1 MKSPEDEFEMPENWE
16 GWECSECGAPVINE
30 NDYCSQGCFNAGMN
44 MASKIIKNMDLRNK
58 IELKLIQ
65 MRLEFLSEY
74 YEERLTIV
82 GKETVHQ
89 AESYRSMVTSL
100 QEEVT
105 GLNTKL
111 LAILNDENI

>member
-1 MKSPEDEFEMPENWE
+1 
-16 GWECSECGAPVINE
+16 
-30 NDYCSQGCFNAGMN
+30 

-58 IELKLIQ
+58 IELKLVQ

-105 GLNTKL
+105 ALNTKL

>member
-1 MKSPEDEFEMPENWE
+1 
-16 GWECSECGAPVINE
+16 
-30 NDYCSQGCFNAGMN
+30 

-74 YEERLTIV
+74 YEERLTII

-105 GLNTKL
+105 TLNIKL
-111 LAILNDENI
+111 LTILKDENI

>member
-1 MKSPEDEFEMPENWE
+1 M
-16 GWECSECGAPVINE
+16 V
-30 NDYCSQGCFNAGMN
+30 
-44 MASKIIKNMDLRNK
+44 SKIIKNMDLRNK
-58 IELKLIQ
+58 IELKLVQI
-65 MRLEFLSEY
+65 RLEFLSEY

-105 GLNTKL
+105 SLNTKL
-111 LAILNDENI
+111 LAILKDENI